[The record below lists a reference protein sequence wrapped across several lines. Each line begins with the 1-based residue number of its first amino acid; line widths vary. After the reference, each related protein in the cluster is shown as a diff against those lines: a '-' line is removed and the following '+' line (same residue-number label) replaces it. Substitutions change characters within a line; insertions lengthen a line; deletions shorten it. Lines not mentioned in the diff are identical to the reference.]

1 MQGDIAFTIDKSSR
15 ELFVNENLITKP
27 LAGSPKNYK
36 RLGMKS
42 ALEEEVIQYIPPQSS
57 GIVHMPLFD
66 FEAFS
71 IFAENYIISSENV
84 AVACDINGE
93 VLMHVVCV
101 FVPG

>member
-1 MQGDIAFTIDKSSR
+1 MTSIQVMQY
-15 ELFVNENLITKP
+15 TKNR
-27 LAGSPKNYK
+27 KQQ
-36 RLGMKS
+36 
-42 ALEEEVIQYIPPQSS
+42 VIQYIPPQSS

-93 VLMHVVCV
+93 VLYLRILAFV
-101 FVPG
+101 FKLFTLEK